1 MRPKGRFLSKMNE
14 SKLSRTVV
22 ITNEQGLHAR
32 PADLFVK
39 LANRFDAAIEVVKEN
54 RRVDGKSILDI
65 LTLGAGQGSQLVIEA
80 VGRDAQEALDALA
93 ALIDHNFAEDERAG
107 EEQTS

>member
-1 MRPKGRFLSKMNE
+1 MNE
-14 SKLSRTVV
+14 SKSRRTVV

-39 LANRFDAAIEVVKEN
+39 LANRFEAEIEVVKDEQ
-54 RRVDGKSILDI
+54 RVDGKSILDI

-80 VGRDAQEALDALA
+80 VGGDAEEALDALA
-93 ALIDHNFAEDERAG
+93 ALIDHNFAEDERSG
-107 EEQTS
+107 QKEQQAN